1 MQTWQISIGSHWGID
16 MSKFFSKSTLGFY
29 DMAVHG
35 TNMPGDVV
43 EITDEHHLSLLAGQ
57 STEKMIGAD
66 ANGQPILVD
75 RPFPVITDRRDAA
88 KTEIDAAAGDARQRF
103 VSTGTLIDMEYKLAQ
118 EQTKAWRDAGSPAED
133 VPDAI
138 TSWAAAAGMTD
149 EQAAADIEATATA
162 WEQVLI
168 AVRQIRLAGK
178 AAVDAAT
185 DQGTAD
191 DMATIAQP
199 FIDQLDALAP

>member
-1 MQTWQISIGSHWGID
+1 MI
-16 MSKFFSKSTLGFY
+16 FYSKSLNAFF
-29 DMAVHG
+29 VSEIHG
-35 TNMPGDVV
+35 NQMPDDVV
-43 EITDEHHLSLLAGQ
+43 EITAKKHRAL
-57 STEKMIGAD
+57 I
-66 ANGQPILVD
+66 NGQATGKIIAGDSQGHPILVD
-75 RPFPVITDRRDAA
+75 PALTPITDRRNAA
-88 KTEIDAAAGDARQRF
+88 KSSIDSAAGNARQRF

-118 EQTKAWRDAGSPAED
+118 EQTKAWREAGSPANN

-149 EQAAADIEATATA
+149 EEAAADIEATANA

-178 AAVDAAT
+178 AAVDAAA

-191 DMATIAQP
+191 DMMNVAQP
-199 FIDQLDALAP
+199 YIDQLDALAP